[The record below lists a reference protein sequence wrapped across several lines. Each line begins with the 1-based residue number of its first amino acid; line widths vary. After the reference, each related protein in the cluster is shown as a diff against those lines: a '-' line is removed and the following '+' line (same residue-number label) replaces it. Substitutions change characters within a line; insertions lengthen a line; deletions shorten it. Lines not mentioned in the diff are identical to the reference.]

1 MFLKK
6 EPINNIASFK
16 SEKISPSSKKKNIN
30 DMLNVISQNIEKN
43 SLNLNNPHY
52 FYQKY
57 FSALMN
63 KTDNKSMNNITDRL
77 KNIAKMIEN
86 NTQKNSSYV
95 SSKLNIDEEEENK
108 QRK

>member
-1 MFLKK
+1 
-6 EPINNIASFK
+6 
-16 SEKISPSSKKKNIN
+16 
-30 DMLNVISQNIEKN
+30 
-43 SLNLNNPHY
+43 
-52 FYQKY
+52 
-57 FSALMN
+57 MN

>member
-1 MFLKK
+1 
-6 EPINNIASFK
+6 
-16 SEKISPSSKKKNIN
+16 
-30 DMLNVISQNIEKN
+30 MLNVISQNIEKN
-43 SLNLNNPHY
+43 SLNLNYPHY